1 VPLASSEMIGSDA
14 GIKGENASGIA
25 GEKTAIATHP

>member
-1 VPLASSEMIGSDA
+1 MIGSDA

-25 GEKTAIATHP
+25 GEKTAIATQPYASS